1 MIETIQ
7 AGKWNLTVEKVGNR
21 NTTRY
26 VIRLANGM
34 AISLGATKKYRDI
47 IIQKVTD
54 GLMDTYIND
63 HCKGGQ

>member
-1 MIETIQ
+1 MTETIQ
-7 AGKWNLTVEKVGNR
+7 AGKWNLTVEKVGN
-21 NTTRY
+21 RY